1 MQSKLIKEWKN
12 IDMKL
17 DKKIAQKCTLEKA
30 KFAILP
36 SIHIPPNTS
45 PQAHPL
51 AKNTVLHSWP
61 QIGKWNSDTWQ
72 IGDVKKIQKELFQ
85 FEDIDDDIL
94 ANAASE
100 AESTLCSVM

>member
-1 MQSKLIKEWKN
+1 
-12 IDMKL
+12 MKL
-17 DKKIAQKCTLEKA
+17 DKKIVQKCTLEKA

-51 AKNTVLHSWP
+51 AKTTVPHSWP
-61 QIGKWNSDTWQ
+61 QIGKWNTDTQQ
-72 IGDVKKIQKELFQ
+72 IGDVKKIWKELFQ
-85 FEDIDDDIL
+85 FDDIDDDIL

-100 AESTLCSVM
+100 AESTLYSVKWKS